1 MPTPHGGLA
10 LASYNSLN
18 LTIVLSNSFL
28 YDRLSITKV
37 ECAMGTK
44 VVALMF
50 LGMSSYTFAASASHD
65 VKLGIYASSI
75 TYKEPG
81 VMTEKGLMTGLKGQ
95 LSLRNN
101 DRAILLDL
109 MYSEGDVDYDGSG
122 KMNNVPDRILEVR
135 GMLGR
140 DLYLQ
145 SGYRVTPYIGL
156 GYRNLNDNS
165 KDMITTTNYIGY
177 EREQVYWYSPI
188 GIEILNG
195 VLSGNWRLGARLEYD
210 YFIAGRNHT
219 YLSSIPGNNDL
230 HFKQNSG
237 SGYRMSVDFTRA
249 LSNITAV
256 TIQPFYKHWD
266 VKQSNT
272 GISGGEVYV
281 EPDNNSTE
289 WGVGLLLSF

>member
-1 MPTPHGGLA
+1 
-10 LASYNSLN
+10 
-18 LTIVLSNSFL
+18 
-28 YDRLSITKV
+28 
-37 ECAMGTK
+37 MGTK

-50 LGMSSYTFAASASHD
+50 LGVSSCTFAASANHS

-75 TYKEPG
+75 TYKEPS
-81 VMTEKGLMTGLKGQ
+81 VMTEKGMMTGLKGQ
-95 LSLRNN
+95 LSLHNN
-101 DRAILLDL
+101 GQAILLDL
-109 MYSEGDVDYDGSG
+109 MYSEGDMDYDGSG
-122 KMNNVPDRILEVR
+122 KLTNIPDSILEVR

-165 KDMITTTNYIGY
+165 KDMITTTNRVGY
-177 EREQVYWYSPI
+177 EREQVYWYSPL
-188 GIEILNG
+188 GIEIQNGTLNG
-195 VLSGNWRLGARLEYD
+195 SWRLGARLEYD

-219 YLSSIPGNNDL
+219 YLSSVPGNNDL
-230 HFKQNSG
+230 HLKQNRG

-249 LSNITAV
+249 LSSITAV
-256 TIQPFYKHWD
+256 TIQPFYKYWN
-266 VKQSNT
+266 VKQSDT
-272 GISGGEVYV
+272 GRSGGKVYV